1 MPMLSMPCIPPYL
14 GRVAT
19 TSLRRPTVASHP
31 PSTVTSRP
39 GTLPDESCANAVT
52 TRIHAGRRG
61 AAGRSVAEER
71 RSSRKRIGRLRYDP
85 QSGGD
90 PSDVSR
96 EPAVPSTWRGVED
109 RSRRACAGVGSGL
122 VPLCLP
128 RPSLSGPQ
136 RGEEESGKFNA
147 NKDLDAPDRGWRRVL
162 VTYIASRGWK
172 PSGVRILETRSKVSR
187 SVPKASAPPDG
198 GCCGPLHRA
207 PPDQSRERFSRL
219 YMAESRDSI
228 GAPDRCQHRP
238 AKRCQYPL
246 EERGPANG
254 PEASSVYGGCL
265 FEFWLESFLPIRDLL
280 GPAGI
285 HDRTLDM
292 QSVWV

>member
-1 MPMLSMPCIPPYL
+1 MPCVPPYL

-71 RSSRKRIGRLRYDP
+71 RSSRKRIRRLRYDP

-147 NKDLDAPDRGWRRVL
+147 NNDLDAPDRGWRRVL
-162 VTYIASRGWK
+162 VTYIANRCCRRCIN
-172 PSGVRILETRSKVSR
+172 PRTCPTRARNTASQ
-187 SVPKASAPPDG
+187 SAPLFHKFLPYSPRSG
-198 GCCGPLHRA
+198 
-207 PPDQSRERFSRL
+207 QF
-219 YMAESRDSI
+219 ESRCPTGSATENE
-228 GAPDRCQHRP
+228 GSTSPN
-238 AKRCQYPL
+238 L
-246 EERGPANG
+246 
-254 PEASSVYGGCL
+254 S
-265 FEFWLESFLPIRDLL
+265 
-280 GPAGI
+280 
-285 HDRTLDM
+285 
-292 QSVWV
+292 